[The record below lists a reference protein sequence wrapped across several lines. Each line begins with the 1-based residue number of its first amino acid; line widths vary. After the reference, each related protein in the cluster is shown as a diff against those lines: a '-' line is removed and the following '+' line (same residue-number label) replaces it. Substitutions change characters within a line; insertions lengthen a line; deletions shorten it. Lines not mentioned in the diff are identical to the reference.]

1 MLAAT
6 EIMAVPSYVGMDR
19 MLYEP
24 MMRIAQIAFD
34 ASSRRWVRI
43 PLCVGAG
50 LLRLALCI
58 MPVHVLLRVP
68 SSHILLVMLVVLD
81 IIMHPFGR
89 AADDLPP
96 SAPKREL
103 SMRFLRLLSLS
114 QALMLVIT
122 LGLCLHAV
130 RLQLWQYLL

>member
-43 PLCVGAG
+43 LLCVGAG

-68 SSHILLVMLVVLD
+68 SSHILLVMLVILD
-81 IIMHPFGR
+81 IIVHPFSR

-103 SMRFLRLLSLS
+103 SVRFLRLLSLS
-114 QALMLVIT
+114 QFLMLSLVVGFSI
-122 LGLCLHAV
+122 HSV
-130 RLQLWQYLL
+130 RLRLWQYLL